1 MAYKCS
7 PLLDGYKKGR
17 KQPLDDILTE
27 ETLAELFGCDMRT
40 IYVYRQEL
48 GLPYIKVGRDIYY
61 SQKSVY
67 NWLKS
72 LEKTGN
78 HNQS

>member
-7 PLLDGYKKGR
+7 PLLDGHKKR
-17 KQPLDDILTE
+17 VKQPLDDILTE
-27 ETLAELFGCDMRT
+27 ESLAEIFGCNIKT

-61 SQKSVY
+61 SQKTVY

-72 LEKTGN
+72 LERTGN
-78 HNQS
+78 HQT